1 MSALPMLRARLT
13 YARDDL
19 KAALHNAIDLAA
31 DGHAS
36 NADRY
41 LVDLRTTV
49 ADLHAVSQESP
60 FTREP
65 YTVVARFLLCGR
77 LDLDALDDRDVSLT
91 TQAIRAMHGGAH
103 PDFNA
108 RGTSMSCPCC
118 TRAGTDPHRAYIR
131 DGSPAVW
138 EGCIDAHHEGLPTDS
153 RARDWHD
160 SEHGRAYRRATL
172 RAMLPDRDI
181 A

>member
-1 MSALPMLRARLT
+1 MSVLPMLRARLT

-19 KAALHNAIDLAA
+19 KAALANAIDLESA
-31 DGHAS
+31 GHAS

-41 LVDLRTTV
+41 LADLRVNV
-49 ADLHAVSQESP
+49 ADLDAVSGQSP

-65 YTVVARFLLCGR
+65 YTVVARYLLCGR

-103 PDFNA
+103 PDFTT
-108 RGTSMSCPCC
+108 RGTSNACPCC

-131 DGSPAVW
+131 DDSPIVW
-138 EGCIDAHHEGLPTDS
+138 EGCIDAHHEGIPMDS

-160 SEHGRAYRRATL
+160 SEHARGYRRAAL

>member
-1 MSALPMLRARLT
+1 MSVLPMLRSRLAF
-13 YARDDL
+13 ARDDL

-31 DGHAS
+31 EGHDG

-41 LVDLRTTV
+41 LADLRTTV
-49 ADLHAVSQESP
+49 ADLHAVSQEST

-91 TQAIRAMHGGAH
+91 TQAIRAAHGGAH

-108 RGTSMSCPCC
+108 RGTSNACPCC
-118 TRAGTDPHRAYIR
+118 TRAGTDPHRVYLHHGTGI
-131 DGSPAVW
+131 VV
-138 EGCIDAHHEGLPTDS
+138 EGCIDAHHEGIPTAS

-172 RAMLPDRDI
+172 RAMLPDRDLI
-181 A
+181 